1 LTNPAENRHGL
12 FVPGHENQE
21 DEWRSHDEDMRSPF
35 FLFGN
40 TILAWRSANLE
51 AQRTML
57 DMKNSVCCDPNC
69 GPLRTISTNDDKR
82 GGKWVERMSLSLRIL
97 VATAAT
103 SFLLGTA
110 TAAAQDIEY
119 GEYLSNQC
127 TTCHQL
133 SGKDN
138 GIPPIVGWD
147 AESFIAVLGSYKR
160 KERENQAMQ
169 TIAASLGEE
178 EIAALAAYF
187 ATLKPQE

>member
-1 LTNPAENRHGL
+1 
-12 FVPGHENQE
+12 
-21 DEWRSHDEDMRSPF
+21 
-35 FLFGN
+35 
-40 TILAWRSANLE
+40 
-51 AQRTML
+51 ML
-57 DMKNSVCCDPNC
+57 DTQELVCCDLTYGPRRRIPNNT
-69 GPLRTISTNDDKR
+69 RKR
-82 GGKWVERMSLSLRIL
+82 GRWAERMNLSLRSL
-97 VATAAT
+97 VASTTA
-103 SFLLGTA
+103 SLLLGTVSGV
-110 TAAAQDIEY
+110 AQDIEY

-187 ATLKPQE
+187 ATLKPKE

>member
-1 LTNPAENRHGL
+1 
-12 FVPGHENQE
+12 
-21 DEWRSHDEDMRSPF
+21 
-35 FLFGN
+35 
-40 TILAWRSANLE
+40 
-51 AQRTML
+51 ML
-57 DMKNSVCCDPNC
+57 DMQESVCCDPNC
-69 GPLRTISTNDDKR
+69 APRRAISNNDNKR
-82 GGKWVERMSLSLRIL
+82 GKRVERMDRSLRIL
-97 VATAAT
+97 IATAAT

-169 TIAASLGEE
+169 TIAASLGDE

-187 ATLKPQE
+187 ATLKPKE

>member
-1 LTNPAENRHGL
+1 
-12 FVPGHENQE
+12 
-21 DEWRSHDEDMRSPF
+21 
-35 FLFGN
+35 
-40 TILAWRSANLE
+40 
-51 AQRTML
+51 ML
-57 DMKNSVCCDPNC
+57 DVQEPVCCDPNC
-69 GPLRTISTNDDKR
+69 VPRRAISNNDNKRGKRVEPMDRSLRTLI
-82 GGKWVERMSLSLRIL
+82 
-97 VATAAT
+97 ATAAT
-103 SFLLGTA
+103 SFLLGAA

-187 ATLKPQE
+187 ATLKPKE

>member
-1 LTNPAENRHGL
+1 
-12 FVPGHENQE
+12 
-21 DEWRSHDEDMRSPF
+21 
-35 FLFGN
+35 
-40 TILAWRSANLE
+40 
-51 AQRTML
+51 ML
-57 DMKNSVCCDPNC
+57 DMQKSVCCDPNC
-69 GPLRTISTNDDKR
+69 GPRRAISNNDKKRGKRVECMNRSLRTLI
-82 GGKWVERMSLSLRIL
+82 
-97 VATAAT
+97 ATTTT
-103 SFLLGTA
+103 SFLLGA
-110 TAAAQDIEY
+110 VAAAAQDIEY

-187 ATLKPQE
+187 ATLKPKE